1 MIHPMQPMM
10 SPRQVRILEDALRDL
25 RRSPVRVLEWGSGA
39 STSHFPAF
47 LERLGVACSW
57 LSVEHD
63 RGWFESVS
71 RNAAG
76 NPNVQVVLVE
86 PPPGMNPKSRECAMD
101 EYVAFPASVGGPYD
115 FILVDGRKR
124 RRCLLEARRLLSP
137 GGVVFLHDARRK
149 YYHCAFPAF
158 TDSRF
163 VHKHLWRG
171 ANEPLPVLRRAL
183 NGVNRFFQRHFGKF
197 LPE

>member
-1 MIHPMQPMM
+1 M

-39 STSHFPAF
+39 STAHFPAF
-47 LERLGVACSW
+47 LERLGIAYSW

-63 RGWFESVS
+63 REWFETVS
-71 RNAAG
+71 RDVTG
-76 NPNVQVVLVE
+76 NPNIRIVLVE
-86 PPPGMNPKSRECAMD
+86 PGPGDPRSRECPME
-101 EYVAFPASVGGPYD
+101 EYISFPSAAGGLYD
-115 FILVDGRKR
+115 FIFVDGRKR

-149 YYHCAFPAF
+149 RYHCALPAF
-158 TDSRF
+158 SDSRF

-171 ANEPLPVLRRAL
+171 ANEPVTPFRRAL
-183 NGVNRFFQRHFGKF
+183 SGANRLIHRYFGKF